1 MTLQIFL
8 ILLTAYGCL
17 AQVNAED
24 FQASIL
30 NKINSLTDEVQFLK
44 RENSNKE
51 IRIQVLEGKV
61 NIFQLESQLQ
71 KDTIQKLSTEVEIL
85 QNQINETTTDIQEQT
100 DPVAALA
107 WVQSNPSIL
116 RRGFSNPSIF
126 KRQSVEIQ
134 YFWNLVL
141 SF

>member
-1 MTLQIFL
+1 MLRLFL
-8 ILLTAYGCL
+8 ILLTAYSCL
-17 AQVNAED
+17 AQENAEN
-24 FQASIL
+24 FPQSIL
-30 NKINSLTDEVQFLK
+30 NKINILTNEVQFLK

-100 DPVAALA
+100 DQLEEHERVFHGK
-107 WVQSNPSIL
+107 S
-116 RRGFSNPSIF
+116 
-126 KRQSVEIQ
+126 
-134 YFWNLVL
+134 
-141 SF
+141 

>member
-17 AQVNAED
+17 AQENAEN
-24 FQASIL
+24 FHESIL
-30 NKINSLTDEVQFLK
+30 NKINTLTNEVQFLK

-71 KDTIQKLSTEVEIL
+71 KDMIQKLSTEVEIL

-100 DPVAALA
+100 DQLEEH
-107 WVQSNPSIL
+107 
-116 RRGFSNPSIF
+116 
-126 KRQSVEIQ
+126 KRVFHGKS
-134 YFWNLVL
+134 
-141 SF
+141 